1 MHSISVSGQ
10 ATPPPLFS
18 VIIPFHDAAATLSE
32 ALASL
37 QAQTEPDWEALLID
51 DASRDGSVELAQR
64 AAAQDSRLRVIHY
77 PQSRTRGAA
86 ASRNL
91 GMDAARG
98 DYLALLD
105 ADDRWLPG
113 KLAAQ
118 ARAFARG
125 ADIVFTS
132 YRRID
137 PAGRDLGLVH
147 APAHVA
153 WSDALAGNPIGA
165 LTGAWRRDR
174 FAGARMP
181 LRRIHED
188 YAFWLDLLRSGAVA
202 EGLPEVL
209 AEYRV
214 QPHSASANKWRA
226 ARAVWDILGT
236 QGLSL
241 PDRSRNF
248 ARYALR
254 GIARRI

>member
-1 MHSISVSGQ
+1 MRGTLAPEH
-10 ATPPPLFS
+10 AAPAPLFS
-18 VIIPFHDAAATLSE
+18 VIIPFHDAAATLPE
-32 ALASL
+32 TLASL
-37 QAQTEPDWEALLID
+37 RAQTEPDWEAILID
-51 DASRDGSVELAQR
+51 DASCDGSLDLAR
-64 AAAQDSRLRVIHY
+64 AAAAQDARLRVIHH
-77 PQSRTRGAA
+77 PQSGPRGAA

-91 GMDAARG
+91 GMAAARG
-98 DYLALLD
+98 QYLALLD

-118 ARAFARG
+118 ALAFERG

-137 PAGRDLGLVH
+137 PSGRELGLVS
-147 APAHVA
+147 APARVA

-165 LTGAWRRDR
+165 LTGAWRQAR

-188 YAFWLDLLRSGAVA
+188 YAFWLELLRSGAVA

-214 QPHSASANKWRA
+214 QPHSASANKWNA

-241 PDRSRNF
+241 PARSRNF
-248 ARYALR
+248 ICYALR
-254 GIARRI
+254 SIARRI

>member
-1 MHSISVSGQ
+1 MTSAPDPDV
-10 ATPPPLFS
+10 PPPLFS
-18 VIIPFHDAAATLSE
+18 VIIPFHDAAATLPE

-37 QAQTEPDWEALLID
+37 CAQCEPDWEAILVD
-51 DASRDGSVELAQR
+51 DASRDASLAMAR
-64 AAAQDSRLRVIHY
+64 AAALEDQRFRVIHH
-77 PQSRTRGAA
+77 PQRHTRGAA

-91 GMDAARG
+91 GMEAARG
-98 DYLALLD
+98 QYLALLD

-118 ARAFARG
+118 ARAFERG

-137 PAGRDLGLVH
+137 PAGRDLGLV
-147 APAHVA
+147 PARGRVA

-165 LTGAWRRDR
+165 LTGAWRRER

-188 YAFWLDLLRSGAVA
+188 YAFWLELLRSGAVA

-214 QPHSASANKWRA
+214 QPHSASANKWNA

-241 PDRSRNF
+241 PERSRNF
-248 ARYALR
+248 IRYALR